1 MSAYLLRR
9 FGQGLLVLWA
19 AFTLTFFL
27 LQVLPGD
34 AVLIK
39 FQNPDLGLSPAQIA
53 DMRLAYG
60 ADSPLWRQYLHTLLA
75 MLHGDFGYSL
85 QAGLA
90 VSSLIASNLPD
101 TLSLALP
108 AFLLAVILAFT
119 LAFASRLPG
128 LRWLSNLL
136 QSLPVLFISLP
147 TFWLGI
153 ALIQLFSF
161 QLRWIPV
168 INPGPLEGLIL
179 PVIAV
184 ALPISAPLAQILMR
198 SMDQVAVQP
207 FVAVARA
214 KGMSETGVLWRHVM
228 GNALLPALNIAGL
241 LLGELIAGALITET
255 VFGRSGL
262 GQLTQQAVNN
272 QDIAVL
278 QAVVMISALGFVL
291 INLLV
296 DLVMP
301 RLDPRLQLQTG
312 GVSLVDYAIAVRRR
326 PEWRRVRLQPGL
338 WLAWAVMITALLMA
352 LAPQWFTSANP
363 LEGIPGA
370 QRLAPQAHYW
380 LGTDQLGRDLWTR
393 VVYGAVHSL
402 SAALIAVAIGLVVGT
417 ALGTLAGALAGRV
430 ESTLM
435 RLVDVL
441 LAIPSLLLQLTV
453 IILLGFG
460 TVNAAVAVGV
470 AAIASFARLAR
481 AEVVRVR
488 HSDYVEA
495 ARGSGGTFLA
505 IFWRHI
511 LPNSLTAVLAFAT
524 LQFGQAMLALATLSF
539 LGYGTPPP
547 VPEWG
552 LLIAEGRN
560 YLSTAWW
567 LTTFPGLA
575 VVAVVLAANR
585 LSRQWSGVRP

>member
-39 FQNPDLGLSPAQIA
+39 FQNPELGLSPAQIA

-108 AFLLAVILAFT
+108 AFLLAVALAFA

-214 KGMSETGVLWRHVM
+214 KGMSETGVLWHHVM

-301 RLDPRLQLQTG
+301 RLDPRLHLQTG
-312 GVSLVDYAIAVRRR
+312 GAK
-326 PEWRRVRLQPGL
+326 
-338 WLAWAVMITALLMA
+338 
-352 LAPQWFTSANP
+352 
-363 LEGIPGA
+363 
-370 QRLAPQAHYW
+370 
-380 LGTDQLGRDLWTR
+380 
-393 VVYGAVHSL
+393 
-402 SAALIAVAIGLVVGT
+402 
-417 ALGTLAGALAGRV
+417 
-430 ESTLM
+430 
-435 RLVDVL
+435 
-441 LAIPSLLLQLTV
+441 
-453 IILLGFG
+453 
-460 TVNAAVAVGV
+460 
-470 AAIASFARLAR
+470 
-481 AEVVRVR
+481 
-488 HSDYVEA
+488 
-495 ARGSGGTFLA
+495 
-505 IFWRHI
+505 
-511 LPNSLTAVLAFAT
+511 
-524 LQFGQAMLALATLSF
+524 
-539 LGYGTPPP
+539 
-547 VPEWG
+547 
-552 LLIAEGRN
+552 
-560 YLSTAWW
+560 
-567 LTTFPGLA
+567 
-575 VVAVVLAANR
+575 
-585 LSRQWSGVRP
+585 

>member
-53 DMRLAYG
+53 EMRLAYG

-108 AFLLAVILAFT
+108 
-119 LAFASRLPG
+119 G
-128 LRWLSNLL
+128 LRWLSNFL

-301 RLDPRLQLQTG
+301 RLDPRLHLQTG
-312 GVSLVDYAIAVRRR
+312 GAK
-326 PEWRRVRLQPGL
+326 
-338 WLAWAVMITALLMA
+338 
-352 LAPQWFTSANP
+352 
-363 LEGIPGA
+363 
-370 QRLAPQAHYW
+370 
-380 LGTDQLGRDLWTR
+380 
-393 VVYGAVHSL
+393 
-402 SAALIAVAIGLVVGT
+402 
-417 ALGTLAGALAGRV
+417 
-430 ESTLM
+430 
-435 RLVDVL
+435 
-441 LAIPSLLLQLTV
+441 
-453 IILLGFG
+453 
-460 TVNAAVAVGV
+460 
-470 AAIASFARLAR
+470 
-481 AEVVRVR
+481 
-488 HSDYVEA
+488 
-495 ARGSGGTFLA
+495 
-505 IFWRHI
+505 
-511 LPNSLTAVLAFAT
+511 
-524 LQFGQAMLALATLSF
+524 
-539 LGYGTPPP
+539 
-547 VPEWG
+547 
-552 LLIAEGRN
+552 
-560 YLSTAWW
+560 
-567 LTTFPGLA
+567 
-575 VVAVVLAANR
+575 
-585 LSRQWSGVRP
+585 